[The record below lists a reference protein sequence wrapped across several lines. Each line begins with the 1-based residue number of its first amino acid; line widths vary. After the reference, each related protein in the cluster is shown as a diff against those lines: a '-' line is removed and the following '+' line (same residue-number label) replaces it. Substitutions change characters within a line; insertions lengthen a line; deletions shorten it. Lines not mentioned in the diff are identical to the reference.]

1 MTAAAQTATTDAAT
15 TPPSAMPQGKPS
27 ERSAPARSR
36 PDPPRPTARETGRL
50 ALRLSAGI
58 IAAIAAA
65 ATVTRLV
72 AAAATRRWL
81 DYPFTGVPARPG
93 EAAVIAAHNGRALS
107 GVFGLLLI
115 AQVALREPA
124 GPRLAQRA
132 LRGAGEALLTGQL
145 AANVLIVAAGLG
157 AYGPRMARAML
168 PHGPLEL
175 AAFALALAL
184 YAQGRQRVLPIGYLL
199 SCGAV
204 ISVLL
209 IGAAALET
217 FVSV

>member
-1 MTAAAQTATTDAAT
+1 MTATAHAAT
-15 TPPSAMPQGKPS
+15 ADGMTVPSAAMREPT
-27 ERSAPARSR
+27 APAR
-36 PDPPRPTARETGRL
+36 PRPHPTYRETCRL
-50 ALRLSAGI
+50 TMRVSAAI
-58 IAAIAAA
+58 IAAIAAG
-65 ATVTRLV
+65 ATLTRLV
-72 AAAATRRWL
+72 AAAPARRWL
-81 DYPFTGVPARPG
+81 DYPFSGVPARPG

-107 GVFGLLLI
+107 GIFGLLLI
-115 AQVALREPA
+115 AQAALREPT
-124 GPRLAQRA
+124 GPRLAQRT

-184 YAQGRQRVLPIGYLL
+184 YVQGRRRVLPIGYLL
-199 SCGAV
+199 TCFAV
-204 ISVLL
+204 SGLLL

-217 FVSV
+217 FVSA

>member
-1 MTAAAQTATTDAAT
+1 MTASAQAAAADGATV
-15 TPPSAMPQGKPS
+15 PSVAMRS
-27 ERSAPARSR
+27 EPTVPAR
-36 PDPPRPTARETGRL
+36 PRPRPRRPAFCETGRV
-50 ALRLSAGI
+50 AMRVSAAI
-58 IAAIAAA
+58 IAAIAAGG
-65 ATVTRLV
+65 TVTRLV
-72 AAAATRRWL
+72 AAAPARRWL

-107 GVFGLLLI
+107 GIFGLLLI

-132 LRGAGEALLTGQL
+132 LRRAGEALLTGQL

-157 AYGPRMARAML
+157 AYGPRMAQAML

-184 YAQGRQRVLPIGYLL
+184 YAQGRRRVLPIGYLL

-204 ISVLL
+204 SGLLL

-217 FVSV
+217 FVSA

>member
-1 MTAAAQTATTDAAT
+1 MSATAHAAAADPATVPPAA
-15 TPPSAMPQGKPS
+15 MRVEPS
-27 ERSAPARSR
+27 EPTAPAR
-36 PDPPRPTARETGRL
+36 PHPVLPRRTARETGRL
-50 ALRLSAGI
+50 ALRISAGI
-58 IAAIAAA
+58 VAAITAG

-72 AAAATRRWL
+72 AAASTRRWL
-81 DYPFTGVPARPG
+81 DYPFTGVPSRPG

-107 GVFGLLLI
+107 GVFGVLLI

-124 GPRLAQRA
+124 GPRLVQLA
-132 LRGAGEALLTGQL
+132 LRRAGEALLTGQL
-145 AANVLIVAAGLG
+145 AANVLLVAAGLG

-184 YAQGRQRVLPIGYLL
+184 YVQGRRRVLPIAYLL

-204 ISVLL
+204 SGLLL